1 MHQELLRQAKMVEK
15 AEKYENERDKV
26 LSDNRE
32 LHNQVDN
39 INAEY
44 KEKEFDI
51 EWKYKIAWCNYSIDF
66 LVKIIYNGNIKF
78 ADCKFWI

>member
-1 MHQELLRQAKMVEK
+1 MVEK
-15 AEKYENERDKV
+15 AEKYENERDKI

-51 EWKYKIAWCNYSIDF
+51 EWKYKIA
-66 LVKIIYNGNIKF
+66 
-78 ADCKFWI
+78 